1 MAHSHWHGCAGF
13 RRVSALAAKQKWK
26 HCSPSWQT
34 PQKVTDITIA
44 FLSLTVI
51 PSLFFWRFRDQVC
64 SCSCHLWHM
73 YKAWEYTECVFVCL
87 KYFFCVRVCAGCP
100 TDKITFHCFLYSTN
114 FILFL
119 FFYKYSTCKTQWVK
133 KPKGL
138 LWSGVSVKQQHTG
151 DNLTSDPNTL
161 WNEQT
166 TWPELTTIR
175 ASLQLP
181 MSKIESEGGSTKRTS
196 WKKRREFQIGK
207 RVKRQ
212 L

>member
-119 FFYKYSTCKTQWVK
+119 FFFTSTQLVRHNEWKSQRGCF
-133 KPKGL
+133 
-138 LWSGVSVKQQHTG
+138 GVECQS
-151 DNLTSDPNTL
+151 SSNTL
-161 WNEQT
+161 ET
-166 TWPELTTIR
+166 T
-175 ASLQLP
+175 
-181 MSKIESEGGSTKRTS
+181 
-196 WKKRREFQIGK
+196 
-207 RVKRQ
+207 
-212 L
+212 